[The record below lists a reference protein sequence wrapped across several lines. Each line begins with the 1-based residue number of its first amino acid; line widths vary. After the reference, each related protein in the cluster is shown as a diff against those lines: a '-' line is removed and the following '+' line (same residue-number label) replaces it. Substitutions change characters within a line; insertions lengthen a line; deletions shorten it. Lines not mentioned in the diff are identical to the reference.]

1 LNLLKSTSASI
12 VQGVRL
18 LVSKGTV
25 PHANQRIA
33 HQPRVLSIRLPD
45 VAHLLVAHLLVAHL
59 LIVGPVP

>member
-1 LNLLKSTSASI
+1 
-12 VQGVRL
+12 VRL

-59 LIVGPVP
+59 LVEHLLIVGPVP